1 MILLDVFNVAVDDIL
16 NSRFESAKQDPEQR
30 VKLNYTVADFDGV
43 AYHIS
48 DGNEKKQLL
57 VSIFIKFFNELKE
70 HGTMEIPIT
79 LPLLNVPVAFSLIP
93 PISVQVF
100 YLDCSAVC
108 ETYLRKEYGDLLL
121 QTPET
126 GQSVTLAID
135 LDKLPENHA
144 ALARKCALLKR
155 NCMAS
160 LFTKFFDLHAN
171 AGPTTPGI
179 RAVIHYRSDET
190 LLKVHVLC
198 TTYLFQEFTEARRRL
213 DRAPQVL
220 YSHRVPPAEL
230 QGTNAV
236 VSDSVA
242 YITFGTYGF
251 YVSASWLSQL
261 RTRHISSEASRQK
274 SIDLIHTLRN
284 YLHYHI
290 KCSKAYIQMRMRAKT
305 SEFLKVINRASV
317 ETSGAPVVNVAPTG
331 EVSPLF
337 AASLAS
343 KSAAAEATS

>member
-16 NSRFESAKQDPEQR
+16 NNRFESAKQDPEQR

-43 AYHIS
+43 AYHVS
-48 DGNEKKQLL
+48 DGSDKKQLL

-70 HGTMEIPIT
+70 HGVME
-79 LPLLNVPVAFSLIP
+79 
-93 PISVQVF
+93 
-100 YLDCSAVC
+100 
-108 ETYLRKEYGDLLL
+108 YLRKEYGDLLL

-144 ALARKCALLKR
+144 ALARKCASLKR

-160 LFTKFFDLHAN
+160 VFTKFFDLHAN

-179 RAVIHYRSDET
+179 RAVIHYRTDET
-190 LLKVHVLC
+190 LYVQALHDRVTVIFSTMFKDPDDMLIGKV
-198 TTYLFQEFTEARRRL
+198 FMQEFTEARRRL

-242 YITFGTYGF
+242 YITFVLF
-251 YVSASWLSQL
+251 P
-261 RTRHISSEASRQK
+261 RHISSEASRQK

-305 SEFLKVINRASV
+305 SEFLKVINRATV
-317 ETSGAPVVNVAPTG
+317 ETSGTPVVNVAPTG

-343 KSAAAEATS
+343 KSAAAEATSGNRSMTVG

>member
-1 MILLDVFNVAVDDIL
+1 
-16 NSRFESAKQDPEQR
+16 
-30 VKLNYTVADFDGV
+30 
-43 AYHIS
+43 
-48 DGNEKKQLL
+48 
-57 VSIFIKFFNELKE
+57 
-70 HGTMEIPIT
+70 ME
-79 LPLLNVPVAFSLIP
+79 
-93 PISVQVF
+93 
-100 YLDCSAVC
+100 
-108 ETYLRKEYGDLLL
+108 YLRKEYGDLLL

-190 LLKVHVLC
+190 LYVQALHDRVTVIFSTMFKDPDDMLIGKVFMQVLFVVISYFC
-198 TTYLFQEFTEARRRL
+198 LIPALFPIPLFFLRSGRYVQALHDRVTVIFSTMFKDPDDMLIGKVFMQEFTEARRRL

-242 YITFGTYGF
+242 YITFVLF
-251 YVSASWLSQL
+251 P
-261 RTRHISSEASRQK
+261 RHISSEASRQK

-343 KSAAAEATS
+343 KSAAAEATSGSRSMTVG